1 MSWRVAAITVCLLNQ
16 GLLPTQAEN
25 ARPNILLIVADDQS
39 SQDLQIYNPRSSLQT
54 PVLAALAE
62 RGVVLENACH
72 MGSFSG
78 AVCTPSRHMIMTGRT
93 VWHLPNVRGNIRN
106 CPEDIVEWTLPAVFR
121 RAGYATMRTCKR
133 GNSYEAAN
141 QQFEIRH
148 DATKRGAAA
157 DDGSPWH
164 AERVL
169 DFLQQRQQEQD
180 ERPFLI
186 YLGFSHPHDQ
196 RDGTPEL
203 LARYGAVNHRDQQ
216 QAPPLHPDQPQL
228 PVNYLPAHPFDTTHA
243 DVRDEIAVSGV
254 WKRRD
259 VATVRNELGRQFA
272 CSELIDQQIGRVLQR
287 LEQSGEL
294 ENTIVIYTADHG
306 MSIGRHGLMGKQNL
320 YQHTWQVPFIAAG
333 PGIAKGLRAPGN
345 VYLLDLL
352 STLCDLSGVPIPESS
367 EGLSMRSV
375 LDGTAEQT
383 RDIMYGVY
391 SGGSKPGIRCLR
403 RGDWKLIT
411 YQAPDREIDEV
422 QLFDLK
428 TNPHE
433 FLLEHQR
440 PEVIAATGIQPLAE
454 QTSLAGDPAHA
465 AQLQKMLALLNREM
479 QRLGDPHAE

>member
-1 MSWRVAAITVCLLNQ
+1 MNWRVAALAMWLLSQ
-16 GLLPTQAEN
+16 SLLPLRAEDS
-25 ARPNILLIVADDQS
+25 RPNILLIVADDQS
-39 SQDLQIYNPRSSLQT
+39 PQDLQLYNPRSSLQT
-54 PVLAALAE
+54 PVLATLAE
-62 RGVVLENACH
+62 RGTVLDNACH

-93 VWHLPNVRGNIRN
+93 LWHLPNVRGMNRN
-106 CPEDIVEWTLPAVFR
+106 CPADIVEWTLPAVFR

-148 DATKRGAAA
+148 DATKRGATAA
-157 DDGSPWH
+157 DGSPWH

-169 DFLQQRQQEQD
+169 DFLQQRRQTQD

-186 YLGFSHPHDQ
+186 YLGFSHPHDE

-203 LARYGAVNHRDQQ
+203 LARYGAVNHRSQEE
-216 QAPPLHPDQPQL
+216 APPLHPDQPLL
-228 PVNYLPAHPFDTTHA
+228 PVNYLPAHPFDMTHA
-243 DVRDEIAVSGV
+243 NVRDEVAVSGV
-254 WKRRD
+254 WTRRD
-259 VATVRNELGRQFA
+259 VPTVRNELGRQFA

-287 LEQSGEL
+287 LQQSGEL

-333 PGIAKGLRAPGN
+333 PGIARGRRAPGN

-352 STLCDLSGVPIPESS
+352 STLCDLSGVPVPESS

-375 LDGTAEQT
+375 LNGTAEQT
-383 RDIMYGVY
+383 RDLLYGVY

-411 YQAPDREIDEV
+411 YQAPDRGVDEV
-422 QLFDLK
+422 QLFNLSS
-428 TNPHE
+428 NPEE
-433 FLLEHQR
+433 FLAEHQR
-440 PEVIAATGIQPLAE
+440 PEVIAATGIQPLPD
-454 QTSLAGDPAHA
+454 QTNLAGDPAYA
-465 AQLQKMLALLNREM
+465 DRLEQMQALLQREM
-479 QRLGDPHAE
+479 RRLGDPDAD